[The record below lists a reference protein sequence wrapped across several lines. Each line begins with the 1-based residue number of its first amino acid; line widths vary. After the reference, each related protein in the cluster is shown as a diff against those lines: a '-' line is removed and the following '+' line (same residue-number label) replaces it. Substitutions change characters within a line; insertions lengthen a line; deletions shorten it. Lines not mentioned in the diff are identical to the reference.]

1 MSANGLPPDGQ
12 SLSQDTQQDTIDIK
26 RPTQAHVRSLFE
38 KTGLL
43 NVAGVSQSLDER
55 LGKREVI
62 EDAPTVIQD
71 FCRTIVRQQ
80 TLARELAK
88 SLLSLNTLGAEGDDV
103 RFLFSNDIIKVKRL
117 SAKGAFGD
125 IWLVSH
131 GGEPRVL
138 KIMKTPTNKEDVPN
152 VTKRFRREAKLL
164 EQNQG
169 DGTPQLYPQETMPW
183 GEYQG
188 NLYYL
193 MEYCAGRDLA
203 SFLRSVNSVSVE
215 RRPCMDD
222 LSLLLCV
229 AVMRLHGEGREG
241 GNAFIHRDLKP
252 DNIHIGDDGQ
262 LRILDLGLS
271 KSLKGSQTN
280 LTQDAIL
287 GTPAYM
293 APEQF
298 RNASG
303 VDTSADV
310 YALGCILHEIHTGG
324 RPYGGADFYE
334 FMSRHTGSEYPDLKS
349 LEDAGGPGL
358 RVMIRRMIDK
368 DRDKRPEAYEVAEFF
383 WKRSSFQRE
392 GAAKDFSSFVHL
404 PPSAR
409 PLKYVRNLPKG
420 QPGDVSIPSVA
431 DDRSMLRSFTDV
443 YHPANYR
450 IEAMRLRQRKKAMKS
465 GGFVLAFTATVVGGV
480 AGIWHWN
487 NRKRTDPVPS
497 IATPGLGVQNA
508 EKAPEN
514 IQKWPRL
521 QFTADETGLKELVLE
536 LGENDVLRLEGS
548 RAISGFDGSGRPISE
563 TYFLSAEDFARLFH
577 TDVTLLPESILA
589 KTHLISNFYFTDE
602 TAACCLSINGVA
614 HIFRADDGA
623 ARIYGTSFDFEKTP
637 NGILAKYNRSAFQG
651 MLGKDLAI
659 GTYEDFKR
667 DPEARDF
674 FRKNPTDA
682 LDRVEMP
689 PPDFPMHQLDEKRR
703 KYTNEEW
710 EQWIRVT
717 TKQTRVDMGFDSVV
731 TQQKSSQ

>member
-1 MSANGLPPDGQ
+1 MCGFS
-12 SLSQDTQQDTIDIK
+12 
-26 RPTQAHVRSLFE
+26 
-38 KTGLL
+38 
-43 NVAGVSQSLDER
+43 
-55 LGKREVI
+55 
-62 EDAPTVIQD
+62 
-71 FCRTIVRQQ
+71 
-80 TLARELAK
+80 
-88 SLLSLNTLGAEGDDV
+88 
-103 RFLFSNDIIKVKRL
+103 FSNDIIKVKRL

-169 DGTPQLYPQETMPW
+169 MARRSSILRKRCLGGVSGKSVLPYGVLR
-183 GEYQG
+183 
-188 NLYYL
+188 
-193 MEYCAGRDLA
+193 GRDLA

-409 PLKYVRNLPKG
+409 PLKYVR
-420 QPGDVSIPSVA
+420 I
-431 DDRSMLRSFTDV
+431 F
-443 YHPANYR
+443 
-450 IEAMRLRQRKKAMKS
+450 
-465 GGFVLAFTATVVGGV
+465 
-480 AGIWHWN
+480 
-487 NRKRTDPVPS
+487 
-497 IATPGLGVQNA
+497 
-508 EKAPEN
+508 
-514 IQKWPRL
+514 PR
-521 QFTADETGLKELVLE
+521 D
-536 LGENDVLRLEGS
+536 S
-548 RAISGFDGSGRPISE
+548 RAMSPFPLWPMI
-563 TYFLSAEDFARLFH
+563 
-577 TDVTLLPESILA
+577 
-589 KTHLISNFYFTDE
+589 
-602 TAACCLSINGVA
+602 AACFVHSRMSTILRTTGSKQCV
-614 HIFRADDGA
+614 
-623 ARIYGTSFDFEKTP
+623 YGK
-637 NGILAKYNRSAFQG
+637 
-651 MLGKDLAI
+651 GK
-659 GTYEDFKR
+659 
-667 DPEARDF
+667 
-674 FRKNPTDA
+674 
-682 LDRVEMP
+682 
-689 PPDFPMHQLDEKRR
+689 
-703 KYTNEEW
+703 
-710 EQWIRVT
+710 
-717 TKQTRVDMGFDSVV
+717 KQ
-731 TQQKSSQ
+731 